1 MDLSKVAGLVVSS
14 TTFFLDETKVSHC
27 TYTISNTNPYPVI
40 AESEK
45 YDFSYSFNANENMV
59 LPTDAKVA
67 QDFVI
72 ACTTGDVT
80 VSPVDLSPEISKKI
94 KRHNIDI
101 DLLS

>member
-1 MDLSKVAGLVVSS
+1 
-14 TTFFLDETKVSHC
+14 
-27 TYTISNTNPYPVI
+27 
-40 AESEK
+40 
-45 YDFSYSFNANENMV
+45 MV

-80 VSPVDLSPEISKKI
+80 VSPIDLSPEIRKKI
-94 KRHNIDI
+94 KRHNIYI